1 MTDGGARSYN
11 ILRLFSSF
19 FTVLPRIRYLFQHLA
34 SQAVIRSSLERGSPS
49 DSTTAVHMISRTAA
63 RILNAVP
70 DSKLLDCIL
79 RDLIYLA
86 KDLSVLHESGL
97 MEGDGGRSTDAVEVI
112 LFQETVE
119 SSDWMSIPDFC
130 LQFSSVDAL
139 LSVKGATLMIIA
151 YFVEIR
157 RERRLLLLHQHRD
170 ALGAVL
176 EELDES
182 YLTAGNPDLSFGIFE
197 SDDDCTRALLMS
209 LRQTLL
215 TGNVAECDHA
225 NTSPDCGSLTLL
237 SKHGAIQLLLHLH
250 ADWDRAGVPSL
261 SLLQE
266 TALLVARSA
275 VVFLRTSPAPS
286 ADRFLATDLARLIH
300 AFVLVPPAVQSSMT
314 QSAVATVIHGITA
327 SMIFE
332 SVRYMSNTVESGVAP
347 TTERETRLLEIVLLR
362 CIHAAMLTL
371 QSHVFMSKD
380 NASSFSLQLM
390 LTHDVVGCLFDFLGD
405 PILADSAALT
415 LSHLVCPIQAPQ
427 SRISDIENIA
437 KYCLLSPLM
446 TRSHEDPQSLEYELN
461 PASMVPS
468 GSKRKENPTNN
479 SVVLVAATQ
488 RKRPKTMTDWSHT
501 NSVSFLDDM
510 LSILF
515 RHVLRSAATIRDKVS
530 GCQGMQDAK
539 VLDSLLFDVGLTC
552 SVIKLLIASSGNLGG
567 VENLFSSAL
576 CPHLVQLSDIL
587 FETMSTLG
595 SKIVSTRETN
605 KGGPQPMESV
615 VEAIVS
621 CGLLMN
627 STANGAVA
635 KKQTTACLEF
645 LSSAEGLF
653 RSLNDKQCCFG
664 FSRRLPVLLEE
675 TIMGCTMRIEAR
687 QETNRRLLSVFGEVL
702 AVGIGSVANIDGI
715 VCSITSLLLT
725 VGFEHLGQFDRLEL
739 LAARLG
745 EEWCRPD
752 NLLLQTFDR
761 VKSFID
767 HGHADPFV
775 RLLVWQCTAWMFLAT
790 SPRDFRLL
798 LLSDKTADNAS
809 DPNDLTTGNRLVHFL
824 IDVAFADRDPTV
836 RDYTSREIGKV
847 LLTGDWG
854 CLIAAIAN
862 DDEWQQL
869 RGSVDA
875 FSAGE
880 RHATEQ
886 VKSRLFQFVDSV
898 LHKRCSVP
906 QSQLSF
912 AMVSRQPN
920 SPRQDS
926 HATTSV
932 LFFRRAA
939 SRTLCSFC
947 RVEQSQTYFGRLLF
961 EHAMIRV
968 VRMWC
973 GVDTAPR
980 CESSGVCF
988 AELSRLFIL
997 LGLDLPLKGNML
1009 ASFAPALFRDILVPG
1024 SSLLVDGAQDGID
1037 GMTNSFRERQFDL
1050 LSTFLRAGLVQT
1062 WSQTSVSTSSSND
1075 DSDLERCLESCL
1087 PHVIS
1092 QLIVEKDYDALRL
1105 TSAYKL
1111 YLLGLKR
1118 LEHKRRKRSG
1128 TSYMESDT
1136 TAGIVVGEA
1145 SLLFAKSPSSKQ
1157 WSRNLEDQTRQLCL
1171 APGLIEQII
1180 PLVFMRAG
1188 RTELIFFTKD
1198 VLQDKLSLKQLVSSR
1213 EMLTLKNFVL
1223 ELGRNP
1229 EMSGSI
1235 IRGMETAAV
1244 ARNQDA
1250 GTNSQSIAQSTSATV
1265 VRNGDSAISAWLTAH
1280 FMYLLVNV
1288 VQFRWM
1294 TKTDDLR
1301 VQALR
1306 SLVIIIDFLRS
1317 SEAPQYLPQIMATV
1331 NAALSHDPDDMLE
1344 IQYGGPIPCLQMRLL
1359 AVQVLGKFVRLIA
1372 ETQRSIVGKNL
1383 TFIVVSLIPV
1393 LSDDEQWLHTQN
1405 SSIVEESRR
1414 SAVALLEFLTQGD
1427 LGGYLASYFSEIPF
1441 LPPSS
1446 ALDSVRAS
1454 LTSLGVNF
1462 DNLQVASTQST
1473 QQDAV
1478 SIRSGM
1484 SDNGSASA
1492 SVDSRGAASNATRQN
1507 ALKRRVE
1514 TVCSLLGSEN
1524 ASIRR
1529 VVLQHLTALLRANRE
1544 LFQALVENESTT
1556 SMKRYLTVAYPGRS
1570 GTYTVTKR
1578 FYIR

>member
-1 MTDGGARSYN
+1 
-11 ILRLFSSF
+11 
-19 FTVLPRIRYLFQHLA
+19 
-34 SQAVIRSSLERGSPS
+34 
-49 DSTTAVHMISRTAA
+49 MISQTAA

-97 MEGDGGRSTDAVEVI
+97 MEGDGSRSTDAVEVI

-130 LQFSSVDAL
+130 LHFSSVEAL

-182 YLTAGNPDLSFGIFE
+182 YLTAGNPDLCFGIFE
-197 SDDDCTRALLMS
+197 SDDDCARALLVS

-215 TGNVAECDHA
+215 TGTVAKCDHA
-225 NTSPDCGSLTLL
+225 KKSPDCGSLTLL
-237 SKHGAIQLLLHLH
+237 SKRGAIQVLLHLH

-275 VVFLRTSPAPS
+275 VVFLRTAPAPT
-286 ADRFLATDLARLIH
+286 ADRDLATDLARLIH

-332 SVRYMSNTVESGVAP
+332 SVRYMSNTVEYGVAP
-347 TTERETRLLEIVLLR
+347 TTERESRLLEIVLLR

-380 NASSFSLQLM
+380 SASSSSLQLM
-390 LTHDVVGCLFDFLGD
+390 LTHDVVGCLFDFLGN

-415 LSHLVCPIQAPQ
+415 LSHLVCPIRAPQ

-437 KYCLLSPLM
+437 KYCLLSTA
-446 TRSHEDPQSLEYELN
+446 TRSHQDPQSLEYELN
-461 PASMVPS
+461 PASMDFS
-468 GSKRKENPTNN
+468 GLKRKANPRNN
-479 SVVLVAATQ
+479 SMNSAAATQ
-488 RKRPKTMTDWSHT
+488 RKRPKTVTDWSHT

-515 RHVLRSAATIRDKVS
+515 HHVLRSAAIIRDKVS
-530 GCQGMQDAK
+530 VGQGMQDAK
-539 VLDSLLFDVGLTC
+539 VLDSLLFDIGLTC

-567 VENLFSSAL
+567 VGNLFSSAL

-605 KGGPQPMESV
+605 RGGPQPIELV
-615 VEAIVS
+615 VEAIIS

-627 STANGAVA
+627 SSANGAGA
-635 KKQTTACLEF
+635 KKQTPACLEF

-653 RSLNDKQCCFG
+653 RSVNDKQCSSG
-664 FSRRLPVLLEE
+664 FSWRLPVLLKE
-675 TIMGCTMRIEAR
+675 TIMGCTMRIEAC
-687 QETNRRLLSVFGEVL
+687 QETNRQLLSVFGEVL
-702 AVGIGSVANIDGI
+702 VVSVGSVDNIDGI
-715 VCSITSLLLT
+715 VCSITSLLFT
-725 VGFEHLGQFDRLEL
+725 VGFENLGQFDRLEL

-752 NLLLQTFDR
+752 KLLLQTFDR
-761 VKSFID
+761 VKSLID
-767 HGHADPFV
+767 DGHADPFV
-775 RLLVWQCTAWMFLAT
+775 RLLVWQCIAWMFLTT

-798 LLSDKTADNAS
+798 LRSDKTTENAS

-847 LLTGDWG
+847 LLPGDWG

-869 RGSVDA
+869 RGSVDS

-886 VKSRLFQFVDSV
+886 VNSRLFQFVDSV
-898 LHKRCSVP
+898 LHKRCSIP

-926 HATTSV
+926 HNTTSV
-932 LFFRRAA
+932 LFFWRAA

-1009 ASFAPALFRDILVPG
+1009 SSFAPALFRDILVPG

-1050 LSTFLRAGLVQT
+1050 LSTFLRAGLVQN

-1087 PHVIS
+1087 PYVIS

-1118 LEHKRRKRSG
+1118 LEQKRRKRSS

-1145 SLLFAKSPSSKQ
+1145 SLLFSKSPSSKQ

-1188 RTELIFFTKD
+1188 RSELIFFTKD

-1250 GTNSQSIAQSTSATV
+1250 DTNLQSIAQSTSAAV

-1331 NAALSHDPDDMLE
+1331 NAALSHDPDDRLE
-1344 IQYGGPIPCLQMRLL
+1344 IQYRGPIPCLQMRLL

-1372 ETQRSIVGKNL
+1372 ETQRSIVGNNL

-1405 SSIVEESRR
+1405 CSIVEESRR

-1427 LGGYLASYFSEIPF
+1427 LGVYLASSFLKIPF

-1454 LTSLGVNF
+1454 LTSMGVNF

-1484 SDNGSASA
+1484 SDNGSVSA
-1492 SVDSRGAASNATRQN
+1492 SVDSRGAASNASRQN
-1507 ALKRRVE
+1507 ALRGRLE
-1514 TVCSLLGSEN
+1514 TICSLLGSEN

-1529 VVLQHLTALLRANRE
+1529 EVLRHLTALLRANRE

-1570 GTYTVTKR
+1570 GTYTGTKR
-1578 FYIR
+1578 FTSGRYQF